1 MNPGRGIPETL
12 LSQFSDFIGA
22 RLGLHFPR
30 ERWRDLERGIDSA
43 ARDFAQADAQTCIE
57 WLMSHS
63 LTKREIEMLASHL
76 TVGETYFFREE
87 KSFAALETH
96 VLPELIRRRRDGEKY
111 LRIWS
116 AGCCTGEE
124 PYSVA
129 ILLSRMIPDLDDWTL
144 ALLATDINPHFLRK
158 VSSGQYSEWSFRA
171 TPSWIRERYFTRTA
185 GDRFEVDP
193 RIRRLVTSSYLNLA
207 EDAYPSLLNNTNA
220 MDIIFCRNVLM
231 YFSKERAQEVI
242 HNLYRCLVEGGW
254 LIVSPSET
262 SHVLFS
268 EFVTVNYPGVILY
281 KKDSVAG
288 HRRLDAPFPRWSE
301 EPPVPFWPPVNATT
315 PEPTP
320 RLAPTVAEAQP
331 AAAADR
337 KTEAARPDPLGQ
349 ARVLYGQDRYD
360 EAVETLQAALAREPG
375 NTGAMALLARTLA
388 NQGRLAEALAWCEKA
403 VVAGKLDPASHYL
416 LAIILQER
424 GQAEDAVASL
434 KRALYLD
441 PDFVLAHFALGNL
454 ARQQGRHGES
464 ERHFQNALSILNG
477 YPQDE
482 PLPESEGMTA
492 GRLREIIRAA
502 LARETAA

>member
-12 LSQFSDFIGA
+12 LSQFSDFIAA
-22 RLGLHFPR
+22 RMGLHFPR
-30 ERWRDLERGIDSA
+30 ERWCDLERGIDSA
-43 ARDFAQADAQTCIE
+43 ARDFGQADAQACIE

-63 LTKREIEMLASHL
+63 LTKPEIEMLASHL

-96 VLPELIRRRRDGEKY
+96 ILPELIRRRRDGEKY

-144 ALLATDINPHFLRK
+144 TLLATDINPRFLRK
-158 VSSGQYSEWSFRA
+158 VSSGRYSEWSFRA

-185 GDRFEVDP
+185 DDRFEVDP
-193 RIRRLVTSSYLNLA
+193 RIRRRVASSYLNLA
-207 EDAYPSLLNNTNA
+207 EDVYPSLLNNTNA

-254 LIVSPSET
+254 LIVSPSEA
-262 SHVLFS
+262 SQVLFS

-281 KKDSVAG
+281 KKDGAAR
-288 HRRLDAPFPRWSE
+288 HRRVGAPFPRWVE
-301 EPPVPFWPPVNATT
+301 EPKVPFWPPIDAMM
-315 PEPTP
+315 PEPT
-320 RLAPTVAEAQP
+320 RRAPAVAETQQAG
-331 AAAADR
+331 DVGR
-337 KTEAARPDPLGQ
+337 KTEEPRPDPLGQ
-349 ARVLYGQDRYD
+349 AQVLYDQDHYD

-375 NTGAMALLARTLA
+375 NTEAMTLLARTLA
-388 NQGRLAEALAWCEKA
+388 NQGKLAEALTWCEKA
-403 VVAGKLDPASHYL
+403 VTTGKLNPASHYL

-424 GQAEDAVASL
+424 GQAADAVASL

-441 PDFVLAHFALGNL
+441 PDFALAHFALGNL
-454 ARQQGRHGES
+454 VRQQGRHKES
-464 ERHFQNALSILNG
+464 ERHFQNALAILDR
-477 YPQDE
+477 YPQDDR
-482 PLPESEGMTA
+482 LPESEGITA

-502 LARETAA
+502 VPKEIAA